1 MKTLLLSISI
11 LLSSLAFAQA
21 NNDVEEAMNIDIPMM
36 DNSLSSVA
44 YNVRGIYQIKDNS
57 CDPAKFKSLKYPGG
71 SDAYIKELK
80 EKLME
85 NVNWKTYVINGLFFV
100 KMDITKDGVL
110 SKLEAGPKVANSEPF
125 LNDLKEAAKKV
136 NKTWTPAKCNGNP
149 IDSQAM
155 LKIDFSS
162 MAYDNAFN

>member
-1 MKTLLLSISI
+1 MKTILFSLSVFIG
-11 LLSSLAFAQA
+11 SLAFAQ
-21 NNDVEEAMNIDIPMM
+21 NNDVEDMMNVDIPMN
-36 DNSLSSVA
+36 DSSLSSVA
-44 YNVRGIYQIKDNS
+44 YNVRGIYQIM
-57 CDPAKFKSLKYPGG
+57 DPACSAKNFQSLKYPGG
-71 SDAYIKELK
+71 AEAYIKELK
-80 EKLME
+80 TKMSE
-85 NVNWKTYVINGLFFV
+85 NVNWKTYVINGFFFV
-100 KMDITKDGVL
+100 KMDINKDGVL

>member
-1 MKTLLLSISI
+1 MKSLLLSFS
-11 LLSSLAFAQA
+11 LLISSLAFAQ
-21 NNDVEEAMNIDIPMM
+21 NSDVEDMMNIDIPMN
-36 DNSLSSVA
+36 DASLSSVA
-44 YNVRGIYQIKDNS
+44 YNVRGIYQLKDDN
-57 CDPAKFKSLKYPGG
+57 CDPAKFKSLRYPGG
-71 SDAYIKELK
+71 AEAYIKELK
-80 EKLME
+80 EKLGQ

-110 SKLEAGPKVANSEPF
+110 SKLEAGPKVANSEAF

-136 NKTWTPAKCNGNP
+136 NKTWKPAKCNGNP

>member
-1 MKTLLLSISI
+1 MRSLLLS
-11 LLSSLAFAQA
+11 LSLVVGSFSFAQ
-21 NNDVEEAMNIDIPMM
+21 NNDVEDMMNIDIPMN
-36 DNSLSSVA
+36 DASLSSVA
-44 YNVRGIYQIKDNS
+44 YNVRGIYQLKDTA
-57 CDPAKFKSLKYPGG
+57 CDPANFKSLRYPGG
-71 SDAYIKELK
+71 ADAYIKEIK
-80 EKLME
+80 EKLAQ

-136 NKTWTPAKCNGNP
+136 NKTWTPAKCNENP

-162 MAYDNAFN
+162 MAYDTSFN

>member
-1 MKTLLLSISI
+1 MKSLLLSFS
-11 LLSSLAFAQA
+11 LLISSLAFAQ
-21 NNDVEEAMNIDIPMM
+21 NSDVEDMMNIDIPMN
-36 DNSLSSVA
+36 DASLSSVA
-44 YNVRGIYQIKDNS
+44 YNVRGIYQLKDQT
-57 CDPAKFKSLKYPGG
+57 CAPANFKSLRYPGG
-71 SDAYIKELK
+71 ADAYIKEIK
-80 EKLME
+80 EKLAQ

-162 MAYDNAFN
+162 MAYDTSFN

>member
-1 MKTLLLSISI
+1 MRSLLLS
-11 LLSSLAFAQA
+11 LSLIIGSFAFAQ
-21 NNDVEEAMNIDIPMM
+21 NNDVEDMMNIDIPMN
-36 DNSLSSVA
+36 DSSLSSVA
-44 YNVRGIYQIKDNS
+44 YNVRGIYQLKDNA
-57 CDPAKFKSLKYPGG
+57 CDPANFKSLRYPGG
-71 SDAYIKELK
+71 ADAYIKEIK
-80 EKLME
+80 EKLAQ

-110 SKLEAGPKVANSEPF
+110 SKLEAGPKVTNSEPF

-136 NKTWTPAKCNGNP
+136 NKTWTPAKCSGNP

-162 MAYDNAFN
+162 MAYDSSFN

>member
-1 MKTLLLSISI
+1 MKSLLLSFSLLIS
-11 LLSSLAFAQA
+11 SFAFAQ
-21 NNDVEEAMNIDIPMM
+21 NSDVEDMMNIDIPMN
-36 DNSLSSVA
+36 DASLSSVA
-44 YNVRGIYQIKDNS
+44 YNVRGIYQLKDDN
-57 CDPAKFKSLKYPGG
+57 CDPAKFKSLRYPGG
-71 SDAYIKELK
+71 AEAYIKELK
-80 EKLME
+80 EKLMQ

-110 SKLEAGPKVANSEPF
+110 SKLEAGPKVANSEAF

-136 NKTWTPAKCNGNP
+136 NKTWKPAKCNGNP

>member
-1 MKTLLLSISI
+1 MKSLLLSIS
-11 LLSSLAFAQA
+11 LLISSFALAQT
-21 NNDVEEAMNIDIPMM
+21 NNDVEESMNIDIPMM
-36 DNSLSSVA
+36 DSSTSSVA
-44 YNVRGIYQIKDNS
+44 YNVRGIYQIKDSS
-57 CDPAKFKSLKYPGG
+57 CDPAKFKSLRYPGG

-100 KMDITKDGVL
+100 KMDINKDGIM

-136 NKTWTPAKCNGNP
+136 NKTWKPAKCNGNP

>member
-1 MKTLLLSISI
+1 MKSFLLSFI
-11 LLSSLAFAQA
+11 LLISSLAFAQ
-21 NNDVEEAMNIDIPMM
+21 NSDVEDMMNIDIPMN
-36 DNSLSSVA
+36 DASLSSVA
-44 YNVRGIYQIKDNS
+44 YNVRGIYQLKDDN
-57 CDPAKFKSLKYPGG
+57 CDPAKFKSLRYPGG
-71 SDAYIKELK
+71 SEAYIKELK
-80 EKLME
+80 EKLAQ

-100 KMDITKDGVL
+100 KLDINKDGNL
-110 SKLEAGPKVANSEPF
+110 AKLEAGPKVANSDQF

>member
-1 MKTLLLSISI
+1 MRSLLFSLSLMI
-11 LLSSLAFAQA
+11 SSLALAQ
-21 NNDVEEAMNIDIPMM
+21 NSDVEEGLNIDIPMM
-36 DNSLSSVA
+36 DSSLSSVA
-44 YNVRGIYQIKDNS
+44 YNVRGIYQLPDSS
-57 CDPAKFKSLKYPGG
+57 CDPAQFKSLRYPGG
-71 SDAYIKELK
+71 SEAYIKELK
-80 EKLME
+80 AKLME

-100 KMDITKDGVL
+100 KMDVNKDGIL

-136 NKTWTPAKCNGNP
+136 NKTWTPAKCNGTP
-149 IDSQAM
+149 VDSQAM

>member
-1 MKTLLLSISI
+1 MKTLLLSLSI
-11 LLSSLAFAQA
+11 LVSSFAFAQA

-57 CDPAKFKSLKYPGG
+57 CDPAKFKSLRYPGG
-71 SDAYIKELK
+71 SEAYIKELK

-100 KMDITKDGVL
+100 KMDITKAGVL

>member
-1 MKTLLLSISI
+1 MESLLLSFSLLIS
-11 LLSSLAFAQA
+11 SFAFAQ
-21 NNDVEEAMNIDIPMM
+21 NSDVEDMMNIDIPMN
-36 DNSLSSVA
+36 DASLSSVA
-44 YNVRGIYQIKDNS
+44 YNVRGIYQLKDDN
-57 CDPAKFKSLKYPGG
+57 CDPEKFKSLKYPGG
-71 SDAYIKELK
+71 ADAYIKELK
-80 EKLME
+80 EKLGQ

-110 SKLEAGPKVANSEPF
+110 SKLEAGPKVANSEAF

>member
-1 MKTLLLSISI
+1 MKSLLLSFS
-11 LLSSLAFAQA
+11 LLISSLAFAQ
-21 NNDVEEAMNIDIPMM
+21 NSDVEDMMNIDIPMN
-36 DNSLSSVA
+36 DASLSSVA
-44 YNVRGIYQIKDNS
+44 YNVRGIYQLKDDN
-57 CDPAKFKSLKYPGG
+57 CDPAKFKSLRYPGG
-71 SDAYIKELK
+71 AEAYIKELK
-80 EKLME
+80 EKLGQ

-125 LNDLKEAAKKV
+125 LNDLKEATKKV
-136 NKTWTPAKCNGNP
+136 SKTWIPAKCNGNP
-149 IDSQAM
+149 VASQAL

>member
-1 MKTLLLSISI
+1 MKSI
-11 LLSSLAFAQA
+11 LFSLSLLISSFAFAQT
-21 NNDVEEAMNIDIPMM
+21 NNDVEDLMTNDIPMN
-36 DNSLSSVA
+36 DSSLSSVA
-44 YNVRGIYQIKDNS
+44 YNVRGIYQIKDS
-57 CDPAKFKSLKYPGG
+57 TCDPAKFKTLKYPGG
-71 SDAYIKELK
+71 SEAYINDLK

-100 KMDITKDGVL
+100 KLNVTKDGVL
-110 SKLEAGPKVANSEPF
+110 SKIEAGPKVANSEAF

>member
-1 MKTLLLSISI
+1 MKTLLLSLSI
-11 LLSSLAFAQA
+11 LVSSLAFAQA

>member
-1 MKTLLLSISI
+1 MKTLLLSLTLLISSFA
-11 LLSSLAFAQA
+11 LAQA

-36 DNSLSSVA
+36 DSSVSSVA

-57 CDPAKFKSLKYPGG
+57 CDPAKFKSLRYPGG

-100 KMDITKDGVL
+100 KMNINRDGVM
-110 SKLEAGPKVANSEPF
+110 SKLEAGPQVPNSEAF
-125 LNDLKEAAKKV
+125 LTDLKEAAKKV
-136 NKTWTPAKCNGNP
+136 NKTWTPAKCSGNP

>member
-1 MKTLLLSISI
+1 MKSLLLSFS
-11 LLSSLAFAQA
+11 LLISSLAFAQ
-21 NNDVEEAMNIDIPMM
+21 NSDVEDMMNIDIPMN
-36 DNSLSSVA
+36 DASLSSVA
-44 YNVRGIYQIKDNS
+44 YNVRGIYQLKDDN
-57 CDPAKFKSLKYPGG
+57 CDPAKFKTLKYPGG

-80 EKLME
+80 EKLAQ
-85 NVNWKTYVINGLFFV
+85 NANWKTYVINGLFFV
-100 KMDITKDGVL
+100 KLDINKDGNL
-110 SKLEAGPKVANSEPF
+110 AKLEAGPKVANSEAF
-125 LNDLKEAAKKV
+125 LNDLKEATKKV

>member
-1 MKTLLLSISI
+1 MRSLLLS
-11 LLSSLAFAQA
+11 LSLVVGSFAFAQ
-21 NNDVEEAMNIDIPMM
+21 NNDVEDMMNIDIPMN
-36 DNSLSSVA
+36 DASLSSVA
-44 YNVRGIYQIKDNS
+44 YNVRGIYQLKNNA
-57 CDPAKFKSLKYPGG
+57 CDPANFKSLRYPGG
-71 SDAYIKELK
+71 ADAYIKELK
-80 EKLME
+80 EKLAQ

-125 LNDLKEAAKKV
+125 LNDLKEAAKKL

-155 LKIDFSS
+155 LKIDFST
-162 MAYDNAFN
+162 MAYDTSFN

>member
-1 MKTLLLSISI
+1 MKTILFSLSLLIS
-11 LLSSLAFAQA
+11 SFALAQT
-21 NNDVEEAMNIDIPMM
+21 NNDVEDMMTNDIPMN
-36 DNSLSSVA
+36 DASVSSVA
-44 YNVRGIYQIKDNS
+44 YNVRGIYQIKDSS
-57 CDPAKFKSLKYPGG
+57 CDPAKFKSLRYPGG
-71 SDAYIKELK
+71 SDAYIKTLK

-85 NVNWKTYVINGLFFV
+85 NVNWKTYVINGLFYV
-100 KMDITKDGVL
+100 KMDINKDGVM

>member
-1 MKTLLLSISI
+1 MRSLLLS
-11 LLSSLAFAQA
+11 LSLVVGSFAFAQ
-21 NNDVEEAMNIDIPMM
+21 NNDVEDMMNIDIPMN
-36 DNSLSSVA
+36 DASLSSVA
-44 YNVRGIYQIKDNS
+44 YNVRGIYQLKDNT
-57 CDPAKFKSLKYPGG
+57 CDPANFKSLRYPGG
-71 SDAYIKELK
+71 ADAYIKELK
-80 EKLME
+80 EKLAQ

-100 KMDITKDGVL
+100 KMNITKDGVL
-110 SKLEAGPKVANSEPF
+110 SKLEAGPKVANSEAF

-136 NKTWTPAKCNGNP
+136 NKTWKPAKCNGNP